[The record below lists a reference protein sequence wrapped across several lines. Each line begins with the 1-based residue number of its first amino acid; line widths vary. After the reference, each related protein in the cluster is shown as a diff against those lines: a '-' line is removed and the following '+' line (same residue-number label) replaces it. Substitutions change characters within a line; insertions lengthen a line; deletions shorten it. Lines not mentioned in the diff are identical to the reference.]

1 MDNIPVSM
9 KTEVLSTNNRNV
21 LQKTSFFQRY
31 NDDIINMLAMKLKR
45 IIYSPD
51 ESVFNKGESNSKL
64 WILEKGNISEFY
76 NN

>member
-1 MDNIPVSM
+1 MDNIPSSM
-9 KTEVLSTNNRNV
+9 KAEVLSMNNKNV

-31 NDDIINMLAMKLKR
+31 SDNILNLLAMKLKR

-51 ESVFNKGESNSKL
+51 ESIFNKDDSNCKL